1 MIMADVVIGHYGT
14 GGDNNMA
21 NTPRNQI
28 VQRPQGAVADFD
40 DRGKKFTTFING
52 TAIKNLLTQSLGGP
66 QAAAQ
71 VTSTLIS
78 QVSQNEKLQK
88 CQPMTILAAAL
99 RGEVGMGLS
108 LVLGDYA
115 IIPYN
120 DQASFQLQVNGLKR
134 LALNSKA
141 YAKIDVFD
149 VRDGEF
155 KGRDPVTRDPIIQW
169 IEDEDER
176 EQLAIVGYYAFYK
189 LNEQYNGFT
198 STLYWSYDKILKHAR
213 RYSKAVNWEKFDL
226 LRQGKIS
233 PKEAEWLRRGSP
245 WYGDPTEESHMKMCK
260 KTMIKQLLGDGF
272 APKSTT
278 LQTALAADN
287 AEERGDEPVVYAD
300 TFDAMAREAALA
312 DARVQPQIEAG
323 NGGQI
328 VRATEPEEAPAQDTP
343 KKRGR
348 PGKAETASGNFS
360 APAGGENTASQSGQ
374 ARLVPTDAEPMAFDE
389 DPFDEDP
396 FA

>member
-1 MIMADVVIGHYGT
+1 MAY
-14 GGDNNMA
+14 A
-21 NTPRNQI
+21 PRNQI
-28 VQRPQGAVADFD
+28 VQRPQGAVSDFD

-52 TAIKNLLTQSLGGP
+52 NAIKNLLTQSLGGP

-99 RGEVGMGLS
+99 RGEIGMGLS
-108 LVLGDYA
+108 LALGDYA

-120 DQASFQLQVNGLKR
+120 DVASFQLQVNGLKR

-155 KGRDPVTRDPIIQW
+155 RGRDPVTREPVIEW

-176 EQLAIVGYYAFYK
+176 EQLPIVGYYAYYR

-198 STLYWSYDKILKHAR
+198 STLYWSYEKIMKHAR
-213 RYSKAVNWEKFDL
+213 RYSKAVDWNKFDL
-226 LRQGKIS
+226 LREGKITGR
-233 PKEAEWLRRGSP
+233 EADWLRRGSP

-278 LQTALAADN
+278 LVSAIAADN
-287 AEERGDEPVVYAD
+287 AEEQDGAPVVYAD
-300 TFDAMAREAALA
+300 EFDAMAREAALA
-312 DARVQPQIEAG
+312 QARVEAQEPAEQTPAAQP
-323 NGGQI
+323 
-328 VRATEPEEAPAQDTP
+328 EPAPQDTP

-348 PGKAETASGNFS
+348 PQKEV
-360 APAGGENTASQSGQ
+360 PHPVPASQSAGEQ
-374 ARLVPTDAEPMAFDE
+374 VTFVSD
-389 DPFDEDP
+389 DEDP